1 MEHETPKMK
10 PIWYFV
16 GLMLAIMGVVVEG
29 SGLYRYFNPEHSRTV
44 LANLHP
50 EIWWGAIMIV
60 AGAVLLL
67 VNRKATVD

>member
-1 MEHETPKMK
+1 METGTTKMK

-16 GLMLAIMGVVVEG
+16 GLMLAVMGLVVEC
-29 SGLYRYFNPEHSRTV
+29 SGLYRYFSPEHTRTV

-60 AGAVLLL
+60 AGVILLL
-67 VNRKATVD
+67 VNRRATVD